1 MAKGLDE
8 IKKDVDT
15 LTTAI
20 SRLDTAST
28 GLARSFGEFGASGN
42 TTWNIISRLSSGT
55 GFWRL
60 QNRIRA
66 VSNVFQEYFNRQS
79 EGMKSTLKSLDANL
93 ALAKSLDA
101 LKKERKNIT
110 DTPLYKMF
118 DKDAESSAVAKKEA
132 EKYYDTIIG
141 KIEKEEKK
149 RKKAFKTS
157 LAPNMRERLA
167 KGGMLRRT
175 FVNPL
180 QEIMRPYSRTA
191 SAIGRGGG
199 RGLDL
204 LRGKKGLPE
213 GIMRNAAGRLYSK
226 DAETGR
232 VRFVKANGIKEKR
245 AGFFKTQFSNIK
257 EIFKFARMGTVF
269 FAKFLLLF
277 SIIALAIPFI
287 LKAVKYIREN
297 FGKQIKD
304 TIMKV
309 IEVVMKAF
317 NFIKKFIMNVISF
330 YSALFRG
337 DFKKAKDMLLNFFS
351 FIWNG
356 IKSLGKMIVKGIG
369 NVFMALLRKIPWIGD
384 KFASGGVVRNGG
396 MSLVGEQGPE
406 LVRLPVGS
414 RVFSNAESRGMSGTT
429 NITVQV
435 TGRVGASDQEIKDI
449 ARKVSREIGLQMNRT
464 GATAVRF

>member
-28 GLARSFGEFGASGN
+28 GLARSFGQFGASGN

-66 VSNVFQEYFNRQS
+66 VSNVFQEYFDRQS
-79 EGMKSTLKSLDANL
+79 EGMKATLKSLDANL

-149 RKKAFKTS
+149 RKKAFKKS
-157 LAPNMRERLA
+157 LEPNMRERLA

-180 QEIMRPYSRTA
+180 QEIMRPYTRTA
-191 SAIGRGGG
+191 TAIGRGGLK
-199 RGLDL
+199 GLDL

-213 GIMRNAAGRLYSK
+213 GIKRNKAGKLYDSATGRL
-226 DAETGR
+226 
-232 VRFVKANGIKEKR
+232 VKADGIKEKR

-257 EIFKFARMGTVF
+257 KIFEFARMGTVF

-337 DFKKAKDMLLNFFS
+337 DFKKAKDMLLNFIS
-351 FIWNG
+351 FIWNA
-356 IKSLGKMIVKGIG
+356 IKSLGKMLWKGIK
-369 NVFMALLRKIPWIGD
+369 NVFMALLRKIPWIGG